1 MYDRLSTTITIPCV
15 LNIMGTTQEGNNNFV
30 MSAEFRSREHR
41 GHDEDNS
48 WNDLYEKF
56 DDEWRIS
63 YNVTCMEIY
72 RKLFKV

>member
-48 WNDLYEKF
+48 WNDLYEKL
-56 DDEWRIS
+56 DE
-63 YNVTCMEIY
+63 
-72 RKLFKV
+72 